1 MLLKSTSSQK
11 KEHMGEFETEEI
23 ERDLLETL
31 KCVINQFGRTTA
43 IEYDT
48 VDCLIMTSRSVM
60 QNLHSNNDIR
70 LLLASVGKHFKKKSN
85 PYLKSWSEAFF
96 SYF

>member
-43 IEYDT
+43 IE
-48 VDCLIMTSRSVM
+48 
-60 QNLHSNNDIR
+60 
-70 LLLASVGKHFKKKSN
+70 
-85 PYLKSWSEAFF
+85 
-96 SYF
+96 